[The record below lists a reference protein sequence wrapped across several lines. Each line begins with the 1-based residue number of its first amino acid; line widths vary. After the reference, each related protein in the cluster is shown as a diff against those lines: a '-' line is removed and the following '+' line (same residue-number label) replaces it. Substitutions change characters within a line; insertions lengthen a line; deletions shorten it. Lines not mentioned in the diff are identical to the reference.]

1 MSMQYQSYLSKN
13 FVIQVAFE
21 STAFDVLRKSVQS
34 ILTQI
39 LLFHELYVIYL
50 HDKIDKMLQGD

>member
-13 FVIQVAFE
+13 VVIQVAFE

-34 ILTQI
+34 ILTEI

-50 HDKIDKMLQGD
+50 HNKIDKMLQGD